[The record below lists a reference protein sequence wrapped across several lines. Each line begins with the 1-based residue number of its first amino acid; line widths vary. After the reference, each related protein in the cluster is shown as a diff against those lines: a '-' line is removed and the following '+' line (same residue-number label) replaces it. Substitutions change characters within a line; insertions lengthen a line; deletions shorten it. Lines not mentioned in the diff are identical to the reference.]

1 MKVSIL
7 NLFDLAFKHFSYWL
21 LENETFEKKF
31 GKSAEEEGVQKVLKI
46 EEKIR
51 YLRRHAFVDDP
62 LISVFKASKKK
73 PHHKWKILP
82 LIILKMRTC
91 IPVLVVLPDTI
102 AFHITSWQ
110 RMSHFVCLF

>member
-1 MKVSIL
+1 MR
-7 NLFDLAFKHFSYWL
+7 L
-21 LENETFEKKF
+21 LKKKF

-73 PHHKWKILP
+73 PHHK
-82 LIILKMRTC
+82 
-91 IPVLVVLPDTI
+91 
-102 AFHITSWQ
+102 
-110 RMSHFVCLF
+110 